1 MTDHKDP
8 SDDLIPQKPKK
19 GKGPPPGLREI
30 KAKNAMKGNPTKR
43 IRSIVSAVACGATYA
58 DAAMSVGMP
67 VDPSHPNRAA
77 EDRLKAEINAK
88 EVFSRP
94 YVKKMVTEYRAQ
106 TALEH
111 NIRRDNV
118 VNGMLE
124 AIEMAKTLAEPMT
137 MIAGWREIG
146 RVCGFYEAVKVKVE
160 VGASGASLS
169 ARLNQLSDDELLRL
183 VSGGQIN
190 ERGEIVDGSFERVD
204 DDSTTDGQ

>member
-1 MTDHKDP
+1 
-8 SDDLIPQKPKK
+8 
-19 GKGPPPGLREI
+19 
-30 KAKNAMKGNPTKR
+30 
-43 IRSIVSAVACGATYA
+43 
-58 DAAMSVGMP
+58 MSVGMP
-67 VDPSHPNRAA
+67 IDPSHPNRAKEEA
-77 EDRLKAEINAK
+77 QRLRNNTTD
-88 EVFSRP
+88 VLNRP
-94 YVKKMVTEYRAQ
+94 YTQKMVTEFRAQ
-106 TALEH
+106 TALDH

-190 ERGEIVDGSFERVD
+190 ERGEIVDGSFERIGD
-204 DDSTTDGQ
+204 ESTTDGQ